1 MNRAK
6 RIGIFSIMVFLL
18 EYIICCLFYVFQSKP
33 SASFTEFMI
42 VNTIIFFEYALLM
55 LWWIEKKPKSK
66 EAELKKSEEADFK
79 GKVSIQLNVNEVE
92 EVQIALV
99 QLRDYYK
106 IKLLESTSEYY
117 DEYYKTLVQDTD
129 ELRMKINGQAVQQA
143 LKDSQAISLGD
154 VLGDV
159 AKESS

>member
-1 MNRAK
+1 MDK
-6 RIGIFSIMVFLL
+6 KSIKEFSVIVFLVDFFVCVMFFIFSKDLGEAFTGFL
-18 EYIICCLFYVFQSKP
+18 IIH
-33 SASFTEFMI
+33 
-42 VNTIIFFEYALLM
+42 TIIFIEYAVIM
-55 LWWIEKKPKSK
+55 CWGEDKKEKK
-66 EAELKKSEEADFK
+66 LKSEEADCK

-106 IKLLESTSEYY
+106 IKLIESSSEYY
-117 DEYYKTLVQDTD
+117 EEYYKTLVQDTD